1 MGLLLIFGVG
11 SALCLY
17 AFAIHRCL
25 NAIQPPKRDAHPHA
39 RTFPTG
45 KD

>member
-1 MGLLLIFGVG
+1 MGGGTLMGLLLIFGVG

-25 NAIQPPKRDAHPHA
+25 DAIQPPKEVDE
-39 RTFPTG
+39 
-45 KD
+45 